1 MAKYRIGKD
10 LPIKWTLMN
19 GDSPYDLTGRNF
31 KVWLICYGWK
41 MEITDRSVAGNVISF
56 TFWGKDQ
63 EELGDYYLLYDENNG
78 RPAMLTHDA
87 KAMFTLVPHSWEEGG
102 EDPDEIEIDA
112 IEVTSNVNIAGDANV
127 IEVIKVNGVEQP
139 VVDKAVDIAVPT
151 ELSELAGDDTHR
163 TVTDAEKAAWNA
175 KYNKPASGIPAS
187 DLADGVIPDVS
198 DFVETVTPAVKKIW
212 TGTQAQYDAL
222 TPTDDTIYFI
232 KED

>member
-1 MAKYRIGKD
+1 MKKRVGNDI
-10 LPIKWTLMN
+10 PFTWTLLQKPS
-19 GDSPYDLTGRNF
+19 GLPYDLTGE
-31 KVWLICYGWK
+31 KVSVNMKLSGQCI
-41 MEITDRSVAGNVISF
+41 EIPMDCTVEVNVISF
-56 TFWGKDQ
+56 TFYGKDQ
-63 EELGDYYLLYDENNG
+63 PGTGKYDLLLRIFDAEGKPKVTYDVANVVE
-78 RPAMLTHDA
+78 
-87 KAMFTLVPHSWEEGG
+87 LVPHSWLETDEGSVDIESEIATNG
-102 EDPDEIEIDA
+102 EI
-112 IEVTSNVNIAGDANV
+112 NV

-139 VVDKAVDIAVPT
+139 VVDKAVDITVPT
-151 ELSELAGDDTHR
+151 DLADLAGDDTHR

-175 KYNKPASGIPAS
+175 KYDKPASGIPAS